1 MAEHDTRMG
10 FRNVWVLTAGHIGNG
25 LTIFVEKRKEE
36 VDNSGKPGI
45 VHFPR

>member
-1 MAEHDTRMG
+1 MRIP
-10 FRNVWVLTAGHIGNG
+10 NVRVFTAALIVKGIE
-25 LTIFVEKRKEE
+25 IFVEKRKEE